1 MKKRG
6 QTDREK
12 NRPSIGGFIYNYDT
26 DLDNLDDKEE
36 REGKGDSDE
45 EAGEQG
51 EQPGEQA
58 GTLVTH

>member
-36 REGKGDSDE
+36 REG
-45 EAGEQG
+45 
-51 EQPGEQA
+51 
-58 GTLVTH
+58 